1 MQLMEPL
8 NTRFGLRKYLRQNEL
23 STSTSSIS
31 ESALDISNEPTIRT
45 YIKELAIKISKNPDV
60 LFADESTLVER
71 KASWYSLVNKQVD
84 MNTPLDSRCRSGHIL
99 LDYHMPHFW
108 SVRGWKGVSIVD
120 LASDSTILYKA
131 LWANLRMHSTPYISE
146 IRRSLCMVGGL
157 SNVTKY
163 RAPLAKA
170 IVEGFEAKSVLDPCA
185 GWGGRMIGS
194 LAAGATYVG
203 YEPCLKTVE
212 GLNGI
217 LQDLPQ
223 EIHSRAR
230 IISTPAEEGILDLDE
245 FDMVLTS
252 PPYYNLENYS
262 TEYTQSITGL
272 SWEEWLD
279 GWLDPVIQMC
289 LSKLKEG
296 GTSCWSVKNFRTDAE
311 YRLAD
316 EVKASH
322 ERAGWRLVNTVKMI
336 GSSRPGEGR
345 IQRGAEARNSEEET
359 FCFQRA

>member
-1 MQLMEPL
+1 MDPL
-8 NTRFGLRKYLRQNEL
+8 NVRFGLRTHLKQNEL
-23 STSTSSIS
+23 SISTSSIT
-31 ESALDISNEPTIRT
+31 ESALEHDKEPTIRT
-45 YIKELAIKISKNPDV
+45 FIKELAIKISKQPEV
-60 LFADESTLVER
+60 LFTNESTLIDR
-71 KASWYSLVNKQVD
+71 KASWHSLVDKEVD
-84 MNTPLDSRCRSGHIL
+84 MNIPLDARCRPGHIL

-108 SVRGWKGVSIVD
+108 SVRGWKGVSVAD
-120 LASDSTILYKA
+120 LASDSTVVYKA

-170 IVEGFEAKSVLDPCA
+170 IVEGFGATSVLDPCA
-185 GWGGRMIGS
+185 GWGGRMLGA

-203 YEPCLKTVE
+203 YEPCLKTVQ
-212 GLNGI
+212 GLHGI
-217 LQDLPQ
+217 LEDLPE
-223 EIHSRAR
+223 EIRPGAT
-230 IISTPAEEGILDLDE
+230 IIPKPAEEGILDLEE

-262 TEYTQSITGL
+262 TESTQSITGL

-316 EVKASH
+316 EVKAAH
-322 ERAGWRLVNTVKMI
+322 ERAGWRLVHTVKMV
-336 GSSRPGEGR
+336 GSGRPGEGR
-345 IQRGAEARNSEEET
+345 IQRGAETRSSEEET